1 MAIRLKK
8 HKKGKEKKG
17 FDKSKIKKILLY
29 LLVSLVLFLTFK
41 KGFLMVLFIVLTFIG
56 KTMRTALGINF
67 VMFDPL
73 VFFAILIIK
82 YMDIMSFFIFL
93 FLTVFLAD
101 ANAGNLTAG
110 SLLNYVLFNLC
121 PLISY
126 FFLKNAS
133 LMVFGMVTAFLY
145 SGLMIPIRI
154 KPLAGDPFQTTAKG
168 ITNIIFVYLYIIFL
182 GPVFELIFN
191 YLV

>member
-1 MAIRLKK
+1 
-8 HKKGKEKKG
+8 
-17 FDKSKIKKILLY
+17 
-29 LLVSLVLFLTFK
+29 
-41 KGFLMVLFIVLTFIG
+41 MVLFIVLTFIG

-110 SLLNYVLFNLC
+110 SLLNYVLFK
-121 PLISY
+121 LI
-126 FFLKNAS
+126 
-133 LMVFGMVTAFLY
+133 GMLGGCYYGINIKLILEVLFTISVT
-145 SGLMIPIRI
+145 
-154 KPLAGDPFQTTAKG
+154 
-168 ITNIIFVYLYIIFL
+168 N
-182 GPVFELIFN
+182 
-191 YLV
+191 